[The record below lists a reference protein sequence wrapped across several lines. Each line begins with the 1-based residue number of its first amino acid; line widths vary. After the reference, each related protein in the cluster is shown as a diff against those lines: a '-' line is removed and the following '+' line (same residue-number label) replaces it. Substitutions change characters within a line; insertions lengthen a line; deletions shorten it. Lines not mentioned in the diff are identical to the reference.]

1 LETFPVDFEPM
12 TPNTAAFRPVSIVS
26 GAGRGIGLGIA
37 RALARSGRQVALTDI
52 DAPSAEREAQR
63 LRDEGH
69 DAIAAQLDVSRSE
82 EWTRVVG
89 LVVEHWGGIDIL
101 VNNAGIS
108 PRGTIDAT
116 DAALWE
122 RTLGINLN
130 GPWHGIKACLPH
142 LRARGGTVVNIGST
156 HSVLPM
162 KGMFAYCVSKSAL
175 LGLTRQVAVE
185 CLDEVTCNLIAPGWV
200 ASPGEMSIQEA
211 AGRPDFPNGI
221 RNMSSA
227 EDVGEAVVYLV
238 SHAARR
244 MTGSVLYLDGGLH
257 VVGDVD
263 LIHMPNSGW

>member
-1 LETFPVDFEPM
+1 VEFETMMPS
-12 TPNTAAFRPVSIVS
+12 TAVFRCVSIVS

-37 RALARSGRQVALTDI
+37 RALARSGRRVALTDI
-52 DAPSAEREAQR
+52 DASSAEREAKC

-69 DAIAAQLDVSRSE
+69 DAIAAELDVSRSE
-82 EWTRVVG
+82 DWARVVG
-89 LVVEHWGGIDIL
+89 QVTELWGGINIL
-101 VNNAGIS
+101 VNNAGVS

-116 DAALWE
+116 DDALWE
-122 RTLGINLN
+122 RTLAINLN
-130 GPWHGIKACLPH
+130 GPWHGIRSCLPH
-142 LRARGGTVVNIGST
+142 LRRSSGTIVNIGST

-200 ASPGEMSIQEA
+200 ASPGEMSIQAA

-227 EDVGEAVVYLV
+227 EDVGEAVLYLV
-238 SHAARR
+238 SQAARR

-263 LIHMPNSGW
+263 MIHMPAGGW